1 MKRVLCLYR
10 VSTKKQLDPSS
21 DKTKADIPLQRKACK
36 EFIDAHQDWVL
47 CKEMYERGVSGYK
60 VSADK
65 RDAIVDIRAEALK
78 KSFDILLVFLSDRL
92 GRREDETPFVVE
104 WFVRNGIEVWSV
116 NEGQLKAESHEEK
129 LLNYIRFWQANG
141 ESLKTSIRVSERHKQ
156 MVEDG
161 IWRGG
166 VCPYGYRL
174 VFKGRIGKKNRQ
186 LLDLEVDPEKSA
198 IVQEIFRLLCL
209 CGYGTYRIANH
220 LNAKYSDPEKIW
232 TPRTIIAMLRNP
244 ICTGRM
250 RFKDTI
256 TSTPIEELRIV
267 SDEMFEFAERILKEH
282 IPKKYALTKRGEF
295 KEVSRSADAPLPAK
309 TKTQVYG
316 ASLLSGLL
324 YCAHCDHRLVGTY
337 HTKINAR
344 GERVYRPVYRCYNGA
359 VQAKNCSGQRTY
371 SAARIE
377 NAVLAT
383 VRQYFSTFSE
393 TIDEVWKEQAKAQLQ
408 RKRGLDIRNAQAELT
423 KLQQRQNKL
432 KEEAIK
438 ALTGESVYAPEMIQE
453 LLASNTEAM
462 NKAEAEL
469 QNAEKDRA
477 ELDAKLKELVRQY
490 ESIHDWAEVFDA
502 AGVDEKKM
510 ILSRIIG
517 KITVNRNYDI
527 TIYFFL
533 TLDDFKHAL
542 AEEGRDNVKVC
553 EEPVRKRRF
562 A

>member
-1 MKRVLCLYR
+1 MCLYR

-244 ICTGRM
+244 IYTGRM

-282 IPKKYALTKRGEF
+282 I
-295 KEVSRSADAPLPAK
+295 
-309 TKTQVYG
+309 
-316 ASLLSGLL
+316 
-324 YCAHCDHRLVGTY
+324 
-337 HTKINAR
+337 
-344 GERVYRPVYRCYNGA
+344 
-359 VQAKNCSGQRTY
+359 
-371 SAARIE
+371 
-377 NAVLAT
+377 
-383 VRQYFSTFSE
+383 
-393 TIDEVWKEQAKAQLQ
+393 
-408 RKRGLDIRNAQAELT
+408 
-423 KLQQRQNKL
+423 
-432 KEEAIK
+432 
-438 ALTGESVYAPEMIQE
+438 
-453 LLASNTEAM
+453 
-462 NKAEAEL
+462 
-469 QNAEKDRA
+469 
-477 ELDAKLKELVRQY
+477 
-490 ESIHDWAEVFDA
+490 
-502 AGVDEKKM
+502 
-510 ILSRIIG
+510 LSRIIG

-542 AEEGRDNVKVC
+542 AEEGRGNVKAC
-553 EEPVRKRRF
+553 EEPVRKRHF